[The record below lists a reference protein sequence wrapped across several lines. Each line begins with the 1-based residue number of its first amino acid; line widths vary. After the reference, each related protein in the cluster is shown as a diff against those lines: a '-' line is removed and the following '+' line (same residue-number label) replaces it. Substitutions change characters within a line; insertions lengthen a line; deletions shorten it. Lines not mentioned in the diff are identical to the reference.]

1 MGAENFTFVTEFN
14 LEGLSKHRKTQILL
28 FVVLLL
34 IYSFTIMGNLAVI
47 LLVRSDSRLH
57 TPMYF
62 FLTHLSGAEI
72 CYATST
78 EPQMLAHLLA
88 GNGILSFTGC
98 VVQIFVVLFMGTA
111 ENFLLGIMAYDR
123 YLAIFHPLLYTLAMS
138 KRRQWQLAFACWAA
152 AFLFSLTYVCCTFSH
167 SYCGPNYIDHFICDM
182 PLVLKLACDDTQITQ
197 AIISVMAG
205 MGLMIPISLIMTSY
219 GLILFSVLK
228 MRSAS
233 GQRKAFSTCAS
244 HLIVVTVF
252 YGTVISMYMIPRSST
267 SSRRDKQI
275 AVFYVVVTPLL
286 NPIIYTLRNKD
297 VHGAVS
303 KVLWRRNLDQKI

>member
-1 MGAENFTFVTEFN
+1 MGAENFTFVMEFT
-14 LEGLSKHRKTQILL
+14 LEGLSKHRKTQVLL
-28 FVVLLL
+28 FGAILL
-34 IYSFTIMGNLAVI
+34 IYSLTIVGNLVVI

-62 FLTHLSGAEI
+62 FLAHLSGAEI

-78 EPQMLAHLLA
+78 EPQMLTHLWD
-88 GNGILSFTGC
+88 GKGILSFASC
-98 VVQIFVVLFMGTA
+98 VAQIFVVLFMGTA

-123 YLAIFHPLLYTLAMS
+123 YLAIFHPLLYAVTMS
-138 KRRQWQLAFACWAA
+138 KCCQWKLACACWVS
-152 AFLFSLTYVCCTFSH
+152 AFLFSLTYICCTFSH

-182 PLVLKLACDDTQITQ
+182 PLVLKLACDNTHVTQT
-197 AIISVMAG
+197 IISVMAG
-205 MGLMIPISLIMTSY
+205 LGLMIPISLIMTSY

-244 HLIVVTVF
+244 HLMVVTVF
-252 YGTVISMYMIPRSST
+252 YGTVISMYMVPRSST
-267 SSRRDKQI
+267 SSNRDKQI
-275 AVFYVVVTPLL
+275 AVFYIMVTPLL

-303 KVLWRRNLDQKI
+303 KVLWRRNLGGKS

>member
-1 MGAENFTFVTEFN
+1 MGAENFTFVTQFT
-14 LEGLSKHRKTQILL
+14 LEGLSKHRKTQTLL
-28 FVVLLL
+28 FMAILL
-34 IYSFTIMGNLAVI
+34 IYSLTIVGNLVVI
-47 LLVRSDSRLH
+47 LLVQSDSRLH

-62 FLTHLSGAEI
+62 FLTHLSSAEI

-78 EPQMLAHLLA
+78 EPQMLAHLLD
-88 GNGILSFTGC
+88 GKGILPFSSC
-98 VVQIFVVLFMGTA
+98 VAQIFVVLFMGTA

-123 YLAIFHPLLYTLAMS
+123 YLAIFHPLLYAIIMS
-138 KRRQWQLAFACWAA
+138 KGRQWRLVCSCWAA

-167 SYCGPNYIDHFICDM
+167 SYCGPSHVDHFICDM
-182 PLVLKLACDDTQITQ
+182 PLVLKLACDDTRVTQ

-205 MGLMIPISLIMTSY
+205 LGLMIPIALIMTSY

-228 MRSAS
+228 MRSTS

-244 HLIVVTVF
+244 HLVVVTVF
-252 YGTVISMYMIPRSST
+252 YGTVISMYMVPRSST
-267 SSRRDKQI
+267 TSSRDKQI

-303 KVLWRRNLDQKI
+303 KVLWRRNLGQES